1 MNDSQIQEILKKNR
15 KKRIRML
22 KKIIEN
28 GEFSNQSIQSNRRA
42 PRQEYESP
50 QDQSSYNYGYMT
62 QGEAEDLAS
71 PKIDPDM

>member
-28 GEFSNQSIQSNRRA
+28 GEYSNQFIQSSLA
-42 PRQEYESP
+42 PRQEYKSP
-50 QDQSSYNYGYMT
+50 QERSSYNYGYMT

>member
-28 GEFSNQSIQSNRRA
+28 GEYSNQFIQSSLT
-42 PRQEYESP
+42 PRQEYKSP
-50 QDQSSYNYGYMT
+50 QERSSYNYGYMT